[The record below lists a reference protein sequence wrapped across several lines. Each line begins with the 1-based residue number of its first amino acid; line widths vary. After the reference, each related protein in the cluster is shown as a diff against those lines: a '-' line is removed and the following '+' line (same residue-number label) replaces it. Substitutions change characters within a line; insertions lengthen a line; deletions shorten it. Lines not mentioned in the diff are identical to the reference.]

1 MEMQPT
7 LPEIIVEQQGAIGR
21 LRLNRPRALNSLNL
35 AMIRAIAAALT
46 EFERDPTIAAVLITG
61 EGERGLCAGGDIRMI
76 YESGRERPEEGAQF
90 WREEFIVNSRISGY
104 AKPYIAIMDGI
115 VMGGGVGVSSH
126 GSHRIVTE
134 RTRLAMP
141 ETGIGYFTD
150 IGATWLLPHAPGE
163 FGTYLGLTGRD
174 IGAAAAIHARLA
186 DSFVPSHRLGELIAA
201 LGSLSA
207 SATAEDISETIRAV
221 SSEAPA
227 SPLLDH
233 VALIDRCFVFDT
245 VEEIL
250 GALEKDGSDFAL
262 ETLELLRSRSAISL
276 KLTLSLLRAGRASRT
291 LDECLEREY
300 AATLGM
306 LSNPDFYEGVRA
318 AVIDKDRNPKWS
330 VGLSEVTPEK
340 LARFGRN
347 DGAPLFARGGR
358 ARRNAADGRL

>member
-1 MEMQPT
+1 MEMQT
-7 LPEIIVEQQGAIGR
+7 AQPEVIVERDGAIGR

-35 AMIRAIAAALT
+35 PMIRAIDEALT
-46 EFERDPTIAAVLITG
+46 GFGRDPSIAAVLITG

-90 WREEFIVNSRISGY
+90 WREEFIVNSRISAY

-115 VMGGGVGVSSH
+115 VMGGGVGISAH

-134 RTRLAMP
+134 GTRLAMP

-150 IGATWLLPHAPGE
+150 VGATWLLPRAPGE

-186 DSFVPSHRLGELIAA
+186 DSFVSWEKIDALVASLGRLPATAKAEDFSAA
-201 LGSLSA
+201 IGALSSEPPA
-207 SATAEDISETIRAV
+207 SA
-221 SSEAPA
+221 
-227 SPLLDH
+227 LLEH
-233 VALIDRCFVFDT
+233 TALIDRCFAFDT

-250 GALEKDGSDFAL
+250 KALEKDGSDFAR
-262 ETLELLRSRSAISL
+262 ETLQLLKSRSGISL
-276 KLTLSLLRAGRASRT
+276 KLTLKLLRAGRASAT
-291 LDECLEREY
+291 LNECLEREY
-300 AATLGM
+300 AACVAM

-330 VGLSEVTPEK
+330 VGLEEVTPQM
-340 LARFGRN
+340 LARFERH
-347 DGAPLFARGGR
+347 DGTRLFAR
-358 ARRNAADGRL
+358 A